1 MKTDCINDA
10 IRQYCQERKLNESSA
25 ALGNIEGERLEDLK
39 QIFEKFFDKK
49 CEKSNKLSFSFK
61 VDNKNS

>member
-25 ALGNIEGERLEDLK
+25 ALGNIQGERLVDLK
-39 QIFEKFFDKK
+39 QKFEKFFDKK
-49 CEKSNKLSFSFK
+49 MRKK
-61 VDNKNS
+61 